1 MIEVAIEAA
10 RQAGNLANNFFTSQL
25 KVSYKRKGHS
35 SPVTQADKQA
45 ELLARKII
53 SKKFPNH
60 GFIGEEFGKTKPG
73 AKYHW
78 VIDPIDGTRD
88 FIRGIPFWS
97 TLIAVMENGKP
108 IIGVC
113 FYPASQELYTAQ
125 KNKGTYLNGK
135 KIKLSKI
142 SKLNLSY
149 LTISAA
155 HHFASHKLVTQMV
168 KLSEVAGASRYPSN
182 FGYSLLWKGKSEGY
196 VAARGKIWD
205 WAAPAIIT
213 EEAGG
218 KYTDFKGNYS
228 FDSDCALLTNGLI
241 HNQVLKIL
249 NS

>member
-1 MIEVAIEAA
+1 MKNIAIEAA
-10 RQAGNLANNFFTSQL
+10 KAAGNLANNFFTTQL
-25 KVSYKRKGHS
+25 KVSYKRKGHT
-35 SPVTQADKQA
+35 SPVTKADKQA

-53 SKKFPNH
+53 SKKYPDH
-60 GFIGEEFGKTKPG
+60 GFIGEEFGKTKPH

-78 VIDPIDGTRD
+78 VIDSIDGTRD
-88 FIRGIPFWS
+88 FIRGVPFWS

-108 IIGVC
+108 IIGIS
-113 FYPASQELYTAQ
+113 FYPTSNELYSAQ
-125 KNKGTYLNGK
+125 KGKGAYLKGK
-135 KIKLSKI
+135 KFTLSKI

-155 HHFASHKLVTQMV
+155 HHFASHNLVSQMV
-168 KLSEVAGASRYPSN
+168 ALSEQAGTARYSGN

-196 VAARGKIWD
+196 VGARGQVWD
-205 WAAPAIIT
+205 WVAPALIT

-218 KYTDFKGNYS
+218 KFTDFEGNYS
-228 FDSDCALLTNGLI
+228 FDSDSGLFTNGLI